1 MNFQIIKRGD
11 VFYAD
16 LPVSE
21 DSVQGGRRPVVVLS
35 NDIGNAVS
43 PVFICVPMTTKI
55 KRSLPTHVKINNDK
69 QLLDSTILCE
79 QIQTVGKERLG
90 NHMTHLSDATMRTIE
105 NAVHISLGM
114 SV

>member
-55 KRSLPTHVKINNDK
+55 KRSLPTHVKINK
-69 QLLDSTILCE
+69 GEQLLDSTVLCE
-79 QIQTVGKERLG
+79 QILTVGKERLG
-90 NHMTHLSDATMRTIE
+90 KHMMHLPDSTMRSIE
-105 NAVHISLGM
+105 NAVHVSLGM
-114 SV
+114 AV